1 MFTFPEFAILES
13 LNKPFSLYPFLYN
26 TLFFVKMLYK
36 LQTVA
41 TSLSYSTL
49 SFSQASVHHMSQ

>member
-13 LNKPFSLYPFLYN
+13 LNPFSFYPFLYN

-36 LQTVA
+36 PQTLA
-41 TSLSYSTL
+41 TSELFNT
-49 SFSQASVHHMSQ
+49 

>member
-13 LNKPFSLYPFLYN
+13 LNPFSFYPFLYN

-36 LQTVA
+36 PQTVA
-41 TSLSYSTL
+41 TSLSYLTL
-49 SFSQASVHHMSQ
+49 SFSQATVHRMSK